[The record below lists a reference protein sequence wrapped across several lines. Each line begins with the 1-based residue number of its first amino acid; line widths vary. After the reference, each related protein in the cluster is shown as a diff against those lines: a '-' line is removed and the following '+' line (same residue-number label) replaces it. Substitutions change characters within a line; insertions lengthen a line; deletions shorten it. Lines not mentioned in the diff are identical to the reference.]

1 MACVIEVSGC
11 LLNPFVPAVVFS
23 HVIGILKNLAILTAC
38 WVSMNKESF
47 ASVLARV
54 IIEKLSPLYA
64 I

>member
-1 MACVIEVSGC
+1 MACVIVSGC

-23 HVIGILKNLAILTAC
+23 CVVGILKNLAISTAC
-38 WVSMNKESF
+38 WMSMNKESF
-47 ASVLARV
+47 APVSARV